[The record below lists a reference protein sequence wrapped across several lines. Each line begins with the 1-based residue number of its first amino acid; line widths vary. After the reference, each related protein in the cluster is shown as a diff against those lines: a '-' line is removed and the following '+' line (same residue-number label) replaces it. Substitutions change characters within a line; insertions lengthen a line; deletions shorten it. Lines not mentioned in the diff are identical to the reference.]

1 MGLEFLKRNPT
12 ITRGNAGIVSIP
24 RGGVPTATGLN
35 QACNEL
41 GLPSAQHCS
50 QIKTAPD
57 SLFQP
62 DMFSHISTLIIAD
75 GVIGTGK
82 TICNHLAQVPA
93 EWKGRVAVFSNAA
106 SKLGLKAIRKFAVNH
121 VAQPVVGVAGHVFQ
135 DDECEWVDCD
145 GKEVYFIG
153 YNKSRG
159 LDFQLPDFGD
169 HISVVQ
175 VC

>member
-1 MGLEFLKRNPT
+1 MGLEFLKRNPS
-12 ITRGNAGIVSIP
+12 ITQGSAGIVSIP

-35 QACNEL
+35 QACNEA

-57 SLFQP
+57 ALFQP

-121 VAQPVVGVAGHVFQ
+121 MPQSVVGVAGHVFQ
-135 DDECEWVDCD
+135 DDECEWVDCG

-169 HISVVQ
+169 HISVEQ